1 MTTPRSPSTSSDPPR
16 GSGLAWG
23 GPARRPV
30 PLGRQGIVASLAS
43 LLFATSAAAEPQ
55 AFVLDAA
62 NTHAHFE
69 LKHFGTST
77 IRGRFDA
84 IIGAITLDRAARTG
98 SVSMSIDT
106 ASVSTG
112 FAPFDGIIRGAYLLG
127 TAEHPTAYFVASR
140 IAFEGDAVASVT
152 GEFTLRGTSRTLTLR
167 ALRFSC
173 RMADEPARE
182 VCGGDFETDFL
193 RSDFGITHS
202 LPFVA
207 DRVRVQLQIEA
218 VRQ

>member
-1 MTTPRSPSTSSDPPR
+1 M
-16 GSGLAWG
+16 AFF
-23 GPARRPV
+23 
-30 PLGRQGIVASLAS
+30 ASV
-43 LLFATSAAAEPQ
+43 LFATSAAAEPQ
-55 AFVLDAA
+55 NFVLDAA
-62 NTHAHFE
+62 HTHAHFE

-77 IRGRFDA
+77 IRGRFDV
-84 IIGAITLDRAARTG
+84 IDGSITLDRAARTG
-98 SVSMSIDT
+98 SASMSIPT

-112 FAPFDGIIRGAYLLG
+112 FAPFDGIIRGTYLLG
-127 TAEHPTAYFVASR
+127 TAQHPTAYFVAQR
-140 IAFEGDAVASVT
+140 FGFDGDRLASVT
-152 GEFTLRGTSRTLTLR
+152 GEFTLRGTSRPLTLR

-173 RMADEPARE
+173 RMTDEPARE
-182 VCGGDFETDFL
+182 VCGGDFETEFL

>member
-1 MTTPRSPSTSSDPPR
+1 MIR
-16 GSGLAWG
+16 
-23 GPARRPV
+23 
-30 PLGRQGIVASLAS
+30 LAS
-43 LLFATSAAAEPQ
+43 RSAAIPAARHLIAAITALAFATPAHAEPQ
-55 AFVLDAA
+55 TFVLDPA

-77 IRGRFDA
+77 IRGRFSA
-84 IIGAITLDRAARTG
+84 INGRITLDRAARTG
-98 SVSMSIDT
+98 RADISVAT

-112 FAPFDGIIRGAYLLG
+112 FGPFDGIIRGPYLLA
-127 TAEHPTAYFVASR
+127 TAQHPTAFFVAQQ
-140 IAFEGDAVASVT
+140 FGFDGDQLASVT
-152 GEFTLRGTSRTLTLR
+152 GEFTLRGVGRTLTLN

-173 RMADEPARE
+173 RTDAEPARE
-182 VCGGDFETDFL
+182 VCGGDFEAKFL

-207 DRVRVQLQIEA
+207 DRVRLQLQIEA